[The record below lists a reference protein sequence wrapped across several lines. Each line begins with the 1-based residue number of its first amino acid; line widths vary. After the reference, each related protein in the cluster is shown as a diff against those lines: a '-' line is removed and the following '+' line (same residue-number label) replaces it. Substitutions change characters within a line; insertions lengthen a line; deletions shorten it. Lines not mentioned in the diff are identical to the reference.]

1 MTTRIDDA
9 QKKLG
14 SVIRERRRDAGISQE
29 AFATEVGIHRTYIG
43 AVERG
48 ERNVSL
54 ANILRIAR
62 ALKVSA
68 AQLFNEAGL

>member
-1 MTTRIDDA
+1 MITHINDA

-14 SVIRERRRDAGISQE
+14 SVIRKRRRAAGISQE

>member
-1 MTTRIDDA
+1 MTTHIDDA

-14 SVIRERRRDAGISQE
+14 SVIRERRRTGGLFQE

>member
-14 SVIRERRRDAGISQE
+14 SVIRARRRAAGISQE

-48 ERNVSL
+48 ER
-54 ANILRIAR
+54 
-62 ALKVSA
+62 
-68 AQLFNEAGL
+68 

>member
-1 MTTRIDDA
+1 MTTHIDDA

-14 SVIRERRRDAGISQE
+14 AVIRERRRAAGISQE

-62 ALKVSA
+62 ALNVSA
-68 AQLFNEAGL
+68 AQLLNEAGL

>member
-1 MTTRIDDA
+1 MTTRINDE

-14 SVIRERRRDAGISQE
+14 SVIRERRRASGISQE

-62 ALKVSA
+62 ALNVSA
-68 AQLFNEAGL
+68 AQLFKEADL

>member
-1 MTTRIDDA
+1 MTTHIDDA

-14 SVIRERRRDAGISQE
+14 SVIRERRRASGISQE

-62 ALKVSA
+62 ALHVSA

>member
-14 SVIRERRRDAGISQE
+14 SVIRERRRTAGISQE

-62 ALKVSA
+62 ALNVSA